1 MATVQKTERHLLPEA
16 LRSPS
21 LPTLLIISALAIGIA
36 ALLPLV
42 QSSLATS
49 TNGNVRRL
57 EQERDDW
64 QARIQ
69 EAELEVSTLASLEH
83 VEKVAKTD
91 LKMVE
96 PKETRYITVEAEP
109 PQPRGLPS
117 RYLRPAPEEGS
128 GGRTIWEHL
137 LDWLPLP

>member
-1 MATVQKTERHLLPEA
+1 LATVEKTERHLLPEF

-21 LPTLLIISALAIGIA
+21 LPTLLIISALAIGTA

-42 QSSLATS
+42 QSSIATT
-49 TNGNVRRL
+49 TNGNVHRL
-57 EQERDDW
+57 EQQRDDW

-69 EAELEVSTLASLEH
+69 ETELEVATMASLDRIERT
-83 VEKVAKTD
+83 ARTD

-96 PKETRYITVEAEP
+96 PRETLYITAAAEP
-109 PQPRGLPS
+109 PEPRRLPS
-117 RYLRPAPEEGS
+117 RYLPPAAEERQS
-128 GGRTIWEHL
+128 EPAIWEQV

>member
-1 MATVQKTERHLLPEA
+1 LAAVEKTERHLLPEY

-21 LPTLLIISALAIGIA
+21 LPTLLIISALAVGVA

-49 TNGNVRRL
+49 TNGNVLRL
-57 EQERDDW
+57 EQERNDW
-64 QARIQ
+64 QARI
-69 EAELEVSTLASLEH
+69 EEMELEVSTLASLDH
-83 VEKVAKTD
+83 IEKVAKTD

-96 PKETRYITVEAEP
+96 PNETRYITVDAQPPEA
-109 PQPRGLPS
+109 RKLPS
-117 RYLRPAPEEGS
+117 RYLPPAQGEVH
-128 GGRTIWEHL
+128 GGRAIWEHL

>member
-1 MATVQKTERHLLPEA
+1 MATIQKTERHLLPES

-21 LPTLLIISALAIGIA
+21 LPTLLIISALAIGVA

-49 TNGNVRRL
+49 TNGNVNRL

-69 EAELEVSTLASLEH
+69 ETELEVATMASLERI
-83 VEKVAKTD
+83 EKVARTD

-96 PKETRYITVEAEP
+96 PEETRHISVAAEP
-109 PQPRGLPS
+109 PEPRRLPS
-117 RYLRPAPEEGS
+117 RYLPPAPEEGRS
-128 GGRTIWEHL
+128 EPAIWEQL